1 MCAHASG
8 SGGLSDR
15 FRFLYINRFLGSQ
28 FFKPA
33 SSNHSSHSPSPLVPC
48 PLVSWSLS
56 LLQRLPKVRCWGH
69 HSHSHS
75 QRVHHAMCFGDLAR
89 DRAHKTR
96 GLPVVCCLC
105 AVFDGGAGFT
115 LTAILN
121 HRSAGSGLLL
131 LLLRIVVGRGQ
142 WQPEAP
148 SCLLAPASGA
158 AWEGRDCGGRVRAAC
173 EVYRRARGCTAHVRT
188 WRLSGPFRSASA
200 SALALAALV
209 LRLGSLLSAL
219 WCRPLARTCA
229 H

>member
-1 MCAHASG
+1 MSLGVLVFVFVTASTEGEVLGPSQSQSQSASTMRCA
-8 SGGLSDR
+8 
-15 FRFLYINRFLGSQ
+15 LGTW
-28 FFKPA
+28 P
-33 SSNHSSHSPSPLVPC
+33 VT
-48 PLVSWSLS
+48 
-56 LLQRLPKVRCWGH
+56 
-69 HSHSHS
+69 
-75 QRVHHAMCFGDLAR
+75 
-89 DRAHKTR
+89 AHTKAR

-219 WCRPLARTCA
+219 WCRPLARTRA

>member
-1 MCAHASG
+1 MSG
-8 SGGLSDR
+8 STGRCGCAIAITVTVTVSASTMR
-15 FRFLYINRFLGSQ
+15 CALGTW
-28 FFKPA
+28 P
-33 SSNHSSHSPSPLVPC
+33 VT
-48 PLVSWSLS
+48 
-56 LLQRLPKVRCWGH
+56 
-69 HSHSHS
+69 
-75 QRVHHAMCFGDLAR
+75 
-89 DRAHKTR
+89 AHTKAR

-219 WCRPLARTCA
+219 WCRPLARTRA